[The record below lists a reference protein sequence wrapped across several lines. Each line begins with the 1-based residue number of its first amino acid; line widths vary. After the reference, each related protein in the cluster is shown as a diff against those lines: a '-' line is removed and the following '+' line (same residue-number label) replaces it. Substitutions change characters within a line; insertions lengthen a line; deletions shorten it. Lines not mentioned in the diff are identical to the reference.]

1 MPPLGDSESK
11 VYPFDEAIEAI
22 KTAFAEVNPEM
33 ADFVALMVEN
43 GWIDAAP
50 AANKRLGA
58 YCTKFAATRTPLVFM
73 TWSGSR
79 SDLMTL
85 AHELGHAF
93 HNWVMKTCHCVKTR
107 YPMTL
112 RQKPLPYF
120 CWKYR
125 SWPFN
130 KASTNTQW
138 EAGNVVEELSSS
150 LALMVNIPVRFEF
163 EKSVRRPAWK
173 ANLRLKQLQGLDG
186 KSIWKDWYG
195 DAMTE
200 ADPLFSKE

>member
-1 MPPLGDSESK
+1 
-11 VYPFDEAIEAI
+11 AIEVI

-93 HNWVMKTCHCVKTR
+93 HNWVMKDMPLCKTR

-112 RQKPLPYF
+112 AET
-120 CWKYR
+120 
-125 SWPFN
+125 
-130 KASTNTQW
+130 ASIFAENIVRDHLLTQAQTRNEKLEMLW
-138 EAGNVVEELSSS
+138 EELSSS

-163 EKSVRRPAWK
+163 EKAFYEQREKGELTAQ
-173 ANLRLKQLQGLDG
+173 QLCDL
-186 KSIWKDWYG
+186 
-195 DAMTE
+195 
-200 ADPLFSKE
+200 